1 MENVLS
7 FWVGGGHEQVDHSL
21 HTPTVGERAER
32 QTLLSADHLCA
43 GTRSLLSLGPFIP
56 GSSIIKAN
64 HVLSL
69 STFLQMPL
77 KLSFP

>member
-1 MENVLS
+1 M
-7 FWVGGGHEQVDHSL
+7 GHSL
-21 HTPTVGERAER
+21 RTPAVGERAER
-32 QTLLSADHLCA
+32 QTLLSSDHLCA
-43 GTRSLLSLGPFIP
+43 GTRSLLSLGPSIP
-56 GSSIIKAN
+56 GSSIIKEN